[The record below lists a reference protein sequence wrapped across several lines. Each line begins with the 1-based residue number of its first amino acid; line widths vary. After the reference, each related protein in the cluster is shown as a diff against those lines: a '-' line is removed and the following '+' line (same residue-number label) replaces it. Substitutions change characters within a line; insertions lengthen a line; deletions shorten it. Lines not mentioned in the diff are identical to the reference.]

1 MFLNRSVSSSFDGVC
16 SEVLCWR
23 CMLRYAGFLNL
34 QEALV
39 LLMRGVREDNI
50 PFFSLATWLLLK
62 MSWLA
67 LAPVRFS

>member
-1 MFLNRSVSSSFDGVC
+1 
-16 SEVLCWR
+16 
-23 CMLRYAGFLNL
+23 MLRYAGLLNL
-34 QEALV
+34 QEASV